1 VTLSARAATPD
12 DLPAL
17 AALQQRWDA
26 HWLGAPEHDE
36 DEVRESLDRVDPL
49 AEHSVLLL
57 DDGRLVA
64 AGWWW
69 KDDESTLLVATE
81 AAGREVAGRLVDWL
95 TGSGAPRAEVLA
107 IDASLRDALEGRG
120 WWHWLSQFELLR
132 EAAGLAAPRWP
143 DGVTVTGLGAH
154 AAAAY
159 RVVYVEAAWAEVP
172 GHGDRDQAEWHRL
185 FLAGEDPDQ
194 QVLAW
199 EGDRLVGVALG
210 KTFSDGTGWVA
221 QLAVPRD
228 RQGRG
233 LGTALLAE
241 AFGRRVAAGAA
252 RLGLGVSAANRDALR
267 LYQGLGLRIDREWM
281 VYRPGPVSGSTG
293 PGRRPGPRKPSG
305 SP

>member
-1 VTLSARAATPD
+1 VTLSARAATPED
-12 DLPAL
+12 VPAL
-17 AALQQRWDA
+17 VALQQQWDA

-49 AEHSVLLL
+49 AQHSVLLL
-57 DDGRLVA
+57 DEGRLVA

-69 KDDESTLLVATE
+69 QDDESTLLVATD
-81 AAGREVAGRLVDWL
+81 AAVPAVAERLVDWL
-95 TGSGAPRAEVLA
+95 TSSGAPRAEALA
-107 IDASLRDALEGRG
+107 VDETLRDALEGRG
-120 WWHWLSQFELLR
+120 WRYWLSQFELLR
-132 EAAGLAAPRWP
+132 EAAGLATPRWP
-143 DGVTVTGLGAH
+143 DGVTVTGLGEH

-172 GHGDRDQAEWHRL
+172 GHNGRDQAEWHRL
-185 FLAGEDPDQ
+185 FIAGEDPDQ

-241 AFGRRVAAGAA
+241 AFGRRVAAGAV
-252 RLGLGVSAANRDALR
+252 RLGLGVSAGNRDALR

-281 VYRPGPVSGSTG
+281 VYRPGPVAGSTATTG
-293 PGRRPGPRKPSG
+293 SRTG
-305 SP
+305 SPDSLTG